1 MDNTVSRI
9 LCDTVYTSDQPM
21 GSEKNLK
28 MTRLWSILAEQPG
41 ANESKEDREK
51 RRWVD
56 HPVDSCSCPNVKVK
70 VKCILAVVFKVNAA
84 DQAVWLTGVTTS
96 WDMFAPVH
104 LFHHCVTTMIQ
115 LLNKRLHIFHNYAM
129 EFHLHLSLCKL
140 THKITCCLA
149 TVISTRIWLACVC

>member
-51 RRWVD
+51 KEVGGSSSR
-56 HPVDSCSCPNVKVK
+56 
-70 VKCILAVVFKVNAA
+70 L
-84 DQAVWLTGVTTS
+84 
-96 WDMFAPVH
+96 
-104 LFHHCVTTMIQ
+104 LFM
-115 LLNKRLHIFHNYAM
+115 
-129 EFHLHLSLCKL
+129 S
-140 THKITCCLA
+140 
-149 TVISTRIWLACVC
+149 